1 MKTIATLAIAALAA
15 AVLAQEAA
23 NPPVPAQPRKGLRG
37 TRGNPAAGF
46 VSRIMEDGKCIRF
59 IDLRKDGVGI
69 SNLVEKMPQ
78 FFETKV
84 EIVKATAEEGACP
97 MTTAKKAFSDDKVG
111 AVIVIANQG
120 ADMPTLTMC
129 PEDRMGVINADR
141 LSQDL
146 PDKGGEEVLATRFT
160 KEMWRAVAFVMG
172 GYEAQYPCVM
182 KSAFSPSDLDANP
195 LLMTCPPVSGA
206 ISKNAQRFGFAKVQ
220 CVPYFI
226 AVRQGWAP
234 PPANDAQREEVE
246 RYEKMKAARAAAT
259 NAPAAKTAAPTPAK

>member
-1 MKTIATLAIAALAA
+1 MKSILTVSLT
-15 AVLAQEAA
+15 VLAFAA
-23 NPPVPAQPRKGLRG
+23 MAQSLPP
-37 TRGNPAAGF
+37 NPADPANQRPRRERYKHAAGL
-46 VSRIMEDGKCIRF
+46 VSRVIKDGKCIRF
-59 IDLRKDGVGI
+59 LDIRKEGVAI
-69 SNLVEKMPQ
+69 TNVVEKMPQ
-78 FFETKV
+78 SFDTKV

-226 AVRQGWAP
+226 ALRQGWAP
-234 PPANDAQREEVE
+234 PPENDAQREEVE

-259 NAPAAKTAAPTPAK
+259 NAPAATPPAK

>member
-1 MKTIATLAIAALAA
+1 MKSILTISLT
-15 AVLAQEAA
+15 VLAFAA
-23 NPPVPAQPRKGLRG
+23 MAQSLPP
-37 TRGNPAAGF
+37 NPADPANKTPRMERYKHAAGL
-46 VSRIMEDGKCIRF
+46 VSRVIKDGKCIRF
-59 IDLRKDGVGI
+59 LDIRKEGVAI
-69 SNLVEKMPQ
+69 TNVVEKMPQ
-78 FFETKV
+78 SFDTKV

-120 ADMPTLTMC
+120 ADMPALTVC

-146 PDKGGEEVLATRFT
+146 PDEGGEEVLAKRFT
-160 KEMWRAVAFVMG
+160 KEMWRAVAFVLG

-182 KSAFSPSDLDANP
+182 KSAFSPADLDANP

-246 RYEKMKAARAAAT
+246 RFEKMKAARAIT
-259 NAPAAKTAAPTPAK
+259 NAVPAKVSTPAK

>member
-15 AVLAQEAA
+15 AALAQEAA
-23 NPPVPAQPRKGLRG
+23 RPPVPANAQKGVRRV
-37 TRGNPAAGF
+37 RGNPAAGF
-46 VSRIMEDGKCIRF
+46 VSRVVKDGKCIQF

-69 SNLVEKMPQ
+69 SNLVENMPQ

-84 EIVKATAEEGACP
+84 EVVRSQAVDGECAMKA
-97 MTTAKKAFSDDKVG
+97 AKKALADDKVG
-111 AVIVIANQG
+111 AVIVIANEG
-120 ADMPTLTMC
+120 PDMPTLTMC

-146 PDKGGEEVLATRFT
+146 PDEGREEVLAKRFT
-160 KEMWRAVAFVMG
+160 KEMWRAVAFVLG
-172 GYEAQYPCVM
+172 GYESQYPCVM
-182 KSAFSPSDLDANP
+182 KSAFSPLDLDANP
-195 LLMTCPPVSGA
+195 FLMTCPPVSGA

-226 AVRQGWAP
+226 ALRQGWAP
-234 PPANDAQREEVE
+234 PPENDAQKEEVE

-259 NAPAAKTAAPTPAK
+259 NAPPAKAAAPTPAK

>member
-1 MKTIATLAIAALAA
+1 MKTIATFALAALAA
-15 AVLAQEAA
+15 ATLAQEAVR
-23 NPPVPAQPRKGLRG
+23 PPVPVNAQKGVRKV
-37 TRGNPAAGF
+37 RGNPAAGF
-46 VSRIMEDGKCIRF
+46 VSRVIKDGKCIRF

-84 EIVKATAEEGACP
+84 EVVKATAEEGACP

-120 ADMPTLTMC
+120 ADMPALTVC

-146 PDKGGEEVLATRFT
+146 PGEGGDEVLATRFT
-160 KEMWRAVAFVMG
+160 KEMWRAVAFILG
-172 GYEAQYPCVM
+172 GYESQYPCVM

-234 PPANDAQREEVE
+234 PPANAAQREEVE
-246 RYEKMKAARAAAT
+246 RFEKKKAARAAAT
-259 NAPAAKTAAPTPAK
+259 NAPAATPPAK

>member
-1 MKTIATLAIAALAA
+1 MKSLTILALTALAA
-15 AVLAQEAA
+15 SAIAQSMPPHPADPA
-23 NPPVPAQPRKGLRG
+23 NQKPRKERYKH
-37 TRGNPAAGF
+37 AAGL
-46 VSRIMEDGKCIRF
+46 VSRDVRDGKCIRF
-59 IDLRKDGVGI
+59 IDLRGE
-69 SNLVEKMPQ
+69 STNLTASLVEMMRS
-78 FFETKV
+78 FETKV
-84 EIVKATAEEGACP
+84 EIVPAQPVEKECAMKA
-97 MTTAKKAFSDDKVG
+97 AKKALADEKVG
-111 AVIVIANQG
+111 AAIVIANEG

-141 LSQDL
+141 LMADL
-146 PDKGGEEVLATRFT
+146 PEEGRDEVLAKRFT

-246 RYEKMKAARAAAT
+246 RFEKMKAARAIT
-259 NAPAAKTAAPTPAK
+259 NAVPAKVSTPAK

>member
-1 MKTIATLAIAALAA
+1 MKSILTVSLT
-15 AVLAQEAA
+15 VLAFAA
-23 NPPVPAQPRKGLRG
+23 MAQSMPP
-37 TRGNPAAGF
+37 NPADPANQRPRRERYKHAAGL
-46 VSRIMEDGKCIRF
+46 VSRVIKDGKCIRF
-59 IDLRKDGVGI
+59 LDIRKEGVAI
-69 SNLVEKMPQ
+69 TNVVEKMPQ
-78 FFETKV
+78 SFDTKV

-120 ADMPTLTMC
+120 ADMPTLTIC

-234 PPANDAQREEVE
+234 PPENDAQREEVE
-246 RYEKMKAARAAAT
+246 RYEKMKAARAIT
-259 NAPAAKTAAPTPAK
+259 NAVPAKVSTPAK

>member
-1 MKTIATLAIAALAA
+1 MKSILPISLT
-15 AVLAQEAA
+15 VLAFAA
-23 NPPVPAQPRKGLRG
+23 MAQSLPP
-37 TRGNPAAGF
+37 NPADPANHKPRRERYKHAAGL
-46 VSRIMEDGKCIRF
+46 VSRVIKDGKCIRF
-59 IDLRKDGVGI
+59 LDIRKEGVAI
-69 SNLVEKMPQ
+69 TNVVEKMPQ
-78 FFETKV
+78 SFDTKV

-120 ADMPTLTMC
+120 ADMPALTIC

-146 PDKGGEEVLATRFT
+146 PDEGKEEVLAKRFT

-246 RYEKMKAARAAAT
+246 RYEKMKAARAAST
-259 NAPAAKTAAPTPAK
+259 NAPSATPPAK